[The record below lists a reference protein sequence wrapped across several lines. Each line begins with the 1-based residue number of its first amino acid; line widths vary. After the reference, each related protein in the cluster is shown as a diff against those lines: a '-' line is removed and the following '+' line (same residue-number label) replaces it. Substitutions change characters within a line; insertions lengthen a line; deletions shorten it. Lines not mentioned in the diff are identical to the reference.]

1 MLLKTKETKECEMI
15 RFFYYL
21 DVFGVG
27 GEVGGV
33 PLQIKRLNNDAVCSS
48 NISNS

>member
-1 MLLKTKETKECEMI
+1 MI
-15 RFFYYL
+15 RLYYYL
-21 DVFGVG
+21 DVFGVRGG

-48 NISNS
+48 SIPIHNKK